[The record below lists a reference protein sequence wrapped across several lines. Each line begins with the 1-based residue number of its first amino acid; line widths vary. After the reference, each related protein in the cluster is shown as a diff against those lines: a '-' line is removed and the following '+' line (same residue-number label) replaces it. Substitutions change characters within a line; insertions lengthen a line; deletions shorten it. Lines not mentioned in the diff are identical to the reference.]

1 MCSYLKSRIQRTQIN
16 IYFSLE
22 INVIAGVP
30 QDYLIYIINIIYIIL
45 FYLITF
51 DLFINDLILFLTQ
64 FFSSIYKDSN
74 NLYSTGDNLEL
85 GKMYL

>member
-1 MCSYLKSRIQRTQIN
+1 MCSYLKSRKQRTQIN

-22 INVIAGVP
+22 KNVIAGVP
-30 QDYLIYIINIIYIIL
+30 QDSIDGLL
-45 FYLITF
+45 VF
-51 DLFINDLILFLTQ
+51 DLFINDFILFLTQ

>member
-1 MCSYLKSRIQRTQIN
+1 MKSRKQRAQIN

-22 INVIAGVP
+22 KKVIAGVP
-30 QDYLIYIINIIYIIL
+30 QDSIDGLL
-45 FYLITF
+45 VF

-64 FFSSIYKDSN
+64 FFSSIYADSN
-74 NLYSTGDNLEL
+74 NLYSMGDNLEL

>member
-1 MCSYLKSRIQRTQIN
+1 MCSYLKSRKQRTQIN

-22 INVIAGVP
+22 KNVIAGVP
-30 QDYLIYIINIIYIIL
+30 QDSIDGLL
-45 FYLITF
+45 VF

-64 FFSSIYKDSN
+64 FFSGIYKDSN

>member
-1 MCSYLKSRIQRTQIN
+1 MQIN

-30 QDYLIYIINIIYIIL
+30 QDSIDGLLI
-45 FYLITF
+45 F

>member
-1 MCSYLKSRIQRTQIN
+1 MQIN

-30 QDYLIYIINIIYIIL
+30 QDSIDGLL
-45 FYLITF
+45 LF

>member
-1 MCSYLKSRIQRTQIN
+1 MCSYLKSRKQRTQIN

-30 QDYLIYIINIIYIIL
+30 QDSIDGLL
-45 FYLITF
+45 VF